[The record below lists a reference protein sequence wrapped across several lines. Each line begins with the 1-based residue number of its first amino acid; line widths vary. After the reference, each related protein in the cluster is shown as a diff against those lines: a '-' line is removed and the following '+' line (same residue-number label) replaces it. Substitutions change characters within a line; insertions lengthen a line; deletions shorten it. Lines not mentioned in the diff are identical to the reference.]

1 MRRRWRRGQRKL
13 DPRRL
18 VFIDETAIST
28 SMTRR
33 GGRAARGERLVCKVP
48 FGCWQSITVVA
59 ALRHDRVTAPMTLNG
74 AMTGESFRSYIS
86 SVLGPTLRR
95 GDIVGMDNVPLHR
108 TRAVREALGQLGVS
122 VPEFPAYSPDL
133 NPIEQAIA
141 KLKAFLR
148 KLAPRSPRRLTAA
161 VRDGLNQ
168 FTPAECTAYLR
179 HAGYGQP
186 KRQAV

>member
-95 GDIVGMDNVPLHR
+95 GDIVVMDN
-108 TRAVREALGQLGVS
+108 ASALIRID
-122 VPEFPAYSPDL
+122 P
-133 NPIEQAIA
+133 
-141 KLKAFLR
+141 
-148 KLAPRSPRRLTAA
+148 
-161 VRDGLNQ
+161 GL
-168 FTPAECTAYLR
+168 LI
-179 HAGYGQP
+179 
-186 KRQAV
+186 